1 MTVPSHKNMSSIAA
15 CVLLAIYCVTLAPAA
30 VRSDDAVDR
39 RIAELENR
47 INHQSRSF
55 SVGGDDGAVLFLY
68 GIICALWAQ
77 NTNRNP
83 WLWFFLGLF
92 CSVVAVVVLLVKN
105 SEDRQRKRRP
115 EFGDFGS

>member
-1 MTVPSHKNMSSIAA
+1 MAALFHQLMKTVLA
-15 CVLLAIYCVTLAPAA
+15 CVVLAIFCFMIARAT
-30 VRSDDAVDR
+30 VRADEAVDR

-68 GIICALWAQ
+68 GVFCALWAQ

-92 CSVVAVVVLLVKN
+92 CSVVTVVVLLVKDA
-105 SEDRQRKRRP
+105 EDRQRKRRP